1 MKKIPVIIDCDPGVD
16 DSAALLLACQIPELD
31 IRAVTTVAGNVGVDK
46 TTANAKRVR
55 KMIGADFPIYQGAE
69 KPMFR
74 DLVTASDF
82 HGEDGFGGVELPIPD
97 DVLSEEKAWDAMYRI
112 AKECDGELVI
122 IAVAPMT
129 NIGLALAKY
138 KDFPNLVKKFVIM
151 GGAAVGG
158 NITPA
163 AEFNIYVD
171 PEAADMLFCCGVP
184 VHMCGLDVT
193 MKCYTTPEELETIS
207 GFGSLQ
213 AKLFR
218 DVLQKSMKKYMELG
232 KMGVALHDPVAV
244 LYTVYPEM
252 FTAQKAGVR
261 VETKGVKT
269 LGKTV
274 TDLYSDKQF
283 DEQNTFVVIDV
294 DRETFINKVYELMKK
309 Y

>member
-74 DLVTASDF
+74 DLETAAEF
-82 HGEDGFGGVELPIPD
+82 HGAGGFGGVELPIPD

-151 GGAAVGG
+151 GGAAVSG

-207 GFGSLQ
+207 GFGSVQ
-213 AKLFR
+213 AKLFH
-218 DVLQKSMKKYMELG
+218 DVLQKCMKKYMELG
-232 KMGVALHDPVAV
+232 KVGVALHDPAAV

-261 VETKGVKT
+261 VEIKGVKT

-283 DEQNTFVVIDV
+283 DDQHTFVVTDV
-294 DRETFINKVYELMKK
+294 DREAFINKVYELMKK

>member
-1 MKKIPVIIDCDPGVD
+1 
-16 DSAALLLACQIPELD
+16 
-31 IRAVTTVAGNVGVDK
+31 
-46 TTANAKRVR
+46 
-55 KMIGADFPIYQGAE
+55 
-69 KPMFR
+69 
-74 DLVTASDF
+74 
-82 HGEDGFGGVELPIPD
+82 
-97 DVLSEEKAWDAMYRI
+97 MYRI

-151 GGAAVGG
+151 GGAAVSG

-207 GFGSLQ
+207 GFGSVQ
-213 AKLFR
+213 AKLFH
-218 DVLQKSMKKYMELG
+218 DVLQKCMKKYMELG
-232 KMGVALHDPVAV
+232 KVGVALHDPAAV

-252 FTAQKAGVR
+252 FTAQKQVC
-261 VETKGVKT
+261 VW
-269 LGKTV
+269 
-274 TDLYSDKQF
+274 KQ
-283 DEQNTFVVIDV
+283 
-294 DRETFINKVYELMKK
+294 KA
-309 Y
+309 